1 MEDSMKDADENFK
14 IDLEIKGYDSF
25 EKKYYFKE
33 KGNTLYLLS
42 EDDNIMNSRE
52 INENEITTLKGSLFF
67 ELTGDHD
74 VTAFSTVMSA
84 KISYK
89 INNVQKLIFISERTA
104 EYILSNIGEVEKT
117 TIKNDLKNLFLNK
130 ELQIRYNF
138 VLLHPIC
145 FKIDERKKVATYT
158 RLTDINEE
166 ILNTLKEPEID
177 SIDLREY
184 IINVE
189 NKKDNTLYNNIEVI
203 LGDITEM
210 AVDVIVNAANKTLLG
225 GGGVDGA
232 IHKKAGIEL
241 YNACKKLQGCDTG
254 EAKITDGYNLNVKKI
269 IHTVSPIWFYGK
281 KEENEVLLKNC
292 YQNSYK
298 LAKSNNLKTIA
309 FPCLGMGVYQIPLEI
324 GGNIAIDMAI
334 QNATDFEK
342 IYLVCYGKEEY
353 KYYCNLLKER
363 LIF

>member
-1 MEDSMKDADENFK
+1 M
-14 IDLEIKGYDSF
+14 
-25 EKKYYFKE
+25 KKYYFKE

-52 INENEITTLKGSLFF
+52 INKNEITTLKSSLFF
-67 ELTGDHD
+67 ELTGDYD

-89 INNVQKLIFISERTA
+89 INNVKKLIFISERTA

-117 TIKNDLKNLFLNK
+117 TIKNNLKNLFLNK

-177 SIDLREY
+177 STDLREY

-189 NKKDNTLYNNIEVI
+189 NKKDNTYGFSYMVLW
-203 LGDITEM
+203 
-210 AVDVIVNAANKTLLG
+210 
-225 GGGVDGA
+225 
-232 IHKKAGIEL
+232 KKRR
-241 YNACKKLQGCDTG
+241 K
-254 EAKITDGYNLNVKKI
+254 
-269 IHTVSPIWFYGK
+269 
-281 KEENEVLLKNC
+281 
-292 YQNSYK
+292 
-298 LAKSNNLKTIA
+298 
-309 FPCLGMGVYQIPLEI
+309 
-324 GGNIAIDMAI
+324 
-334 QNATDFEK
+334 
-342 IYLVCYGKEEY
+342 
-353 KYYCNLLKER
+353 
-363 LIF
+363 